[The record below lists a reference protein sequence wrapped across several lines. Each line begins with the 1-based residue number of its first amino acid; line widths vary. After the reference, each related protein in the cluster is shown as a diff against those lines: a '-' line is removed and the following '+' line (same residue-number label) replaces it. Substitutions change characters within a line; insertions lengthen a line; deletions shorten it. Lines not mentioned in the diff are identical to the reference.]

1 MHLLWVLDSLCFGS
15 LVDDPL
21 ELGGGILL
29 QTLGTG
35 VFLLATAVAL
45 VLLFLVSS
53 QFYLVVFVSLLFGCL
68 LGLGVAVQLVK
79 LVI

>member
-1 MHLLWVLDSLCFGS
+1 MTHLNLGAESFFRHLGLVCFFLPQLWHWSSICARRA
-15 LVDDPL
+15 
-21 ELGGGILL
+21 EEI
-29 QTLGTG
+29 
-35 VFLLATAVAL
+35 
-45 VLLFLVSS
+45 LLFLVSS